1 MTVTTSPNAVYFDPF
16 DQEIKANPY
25 PVYKRLR
32 DEAPLYYN
40 EAHDFYVVSRFA
52 DVLRFFVDKNTFI
65 SSKGMT
71 IDMIK
76 QGVVSPPGLFVNE
89 DPPQHTRHRAAVS
102 ILFTPGHIAGL
113 EDSVRQLCVRTFSTI
128 AESGGI
134 DLVRDV
140 ALEFPM
146 HVVGMLIGIPEEERA
161 KIRDHFENHLQAAH
175 DEHVAALGMLE
186 EGYAMFSEYI
196 DWRANN
202 PSDDLMTQLMTLEF
216 EDDEGVMRKL
226 TRDEILIYLILIAG
240 AGNDTTTQLIGWMG
254 KILADNPEQRR
265 ALVDDFSLIPNAVEE
280 ILRLEPPAYHVARY
294 VAHDTEFHG
303 RTVPEGSAILG
314 LPAAGNRDDRQF
326 ENADMLDVRRP
337 VRKILSFG
345 YGAHH
350 CLGSALARLE
360 GRIVLEELLSHFPT
374 WEVDEDNAE
383 LTPGYI
389 TRGWARLPITF

>member
-1 MTVTTSPNAVYFDPF
+1 MTVTDASPVYFDPF
-16 DQEIKANPY
+16 DQEIKVTPY
-25 PVYKRLR
+25 SVYKRLR
-32 DEAPLYYN
+32 DEKPLYYN
-40 EAHDFYVVSRFA
+40 DVHDFYLVSRFA
-52 DVLRFFVDKNTFI
+52 DVMRFFVDKKSFI

-102 ILFTPGHIAGL
+102 ILFTPGHIAEL
-113 EDSVRQLCVRTFSTI
+113 EASVRALCVRTFGQI
-128 AESGGI
+128 AGSEGI

-146 HVVGMLIGIPEEERA
+146 HVVGMLIGIPEKERA
-161 KIRDHFENHLQAAH
+161 KIRDHFEHHLQAAH
-175 DEHVAALGMLE
+175 DADVAALGMLGE
-186 EGYAMFSEYI
+186 SHALFSEYI
-196 DWRANN
+196 DWRAKN
-202 PSDDLMTQLMTLEF
+202 PSDDLMTQLMNLEF
-216 EDDEGVMRKL
+216 EDDEGVLRKL
-226 TRDEILIYLILIAG
+226 SRDEILTYLTLIAG

-254 KILADNPEQRR
+254 KILADNPDQRR
-265 ALVDDFSLIPNAVEE
+265 ALVDDFPLIPNAVEE

-294 VAHDTEFHG
+294 VAHDAQFHG
-303 RTVPEGSAILG
+303 QTVPEGSVILG

-326 ENADMLDVRRP
+326 EDPDTLEVRRP

-350 CLGSALARLE
+350 CLGSALARME
-360 GRIVLEELLSHFPT
+360 GRIVLEEMLTHFPT
-374 WEVDEDNAE
+374 WEVDVDNAR

-389 TRGWARLPITF
+389 TRGWATLPITF

>member
-1 MTVTTSPNAVYFDPF
+1 MTTTIAPSPVYFDPF

-25 PVYKRLR
+25 PVYRRLR

-40 EAHDFYVVSRFA
+40 AEHDFYLVSRFD
-52 DVLRFFVDKNTFI
+52 DVMRFFVDKKAFI
-65 SSKGMT
+65 SSRGMV

-113 EDSVRQLCVRTFSTI
+113 EASVRELCVETFSRI
-128 AESGGI
+128 AGLGRI

-146 HVVGMLIGIPEEERA
+146 HVIGMLIGIPKAERA

-175 DEHVAALGMLE
+175 DPNVPALGSLE

-196 DWRANN
+196 DWRAKH

-216 EDDEGVMRKL
+216 EDDEGVMRRL
-226 TRDEILIYLILIAG
+226 TRDEILVYLMLIAG
-240 AGNDTTTQLIGWMG
+240 AGNDTTTQTIGWMG
-254 KILADNPEQRR
+254 KLLAENPDQRR
-265 ALVDDFSLIPNAVEE
+265 MLVEDPSLIPNAVEE

-294 VAHDTEFHG
+294 VARDVEFHG
-303 RTVPEGSAILG
+303 QTVPEGATILG
-314 LPAAGNRDDRQF
+314 LPAAGNRDDRKF
-326 ENADMLDVRRP
+326 DNPDTLDVKRP

-350 CLGSALARLE
+350 CLGSALARME
-360 GRIVLEELLSHFPT
+360 GRIVLQEMLRHLGE
-374 WEVDEDNAE
+374 WEVDLDQAR

-389 TRGWARLPITF
+389 TRGWETLPITF

>member
-1 MTVTTSPNAVYFDPF
+1 MTATATDPVYFDPF

-25 PVYKRLR
+25 PVYQRLR

-40 EAHDFYVVSRFA
+40 AEHDFFLVSRFD
-52 DVLRFFVDKNTFI
+52 DVMRFFVDKKAFS
-65 SSKGMT
+65 SSKGMV

-113 EDSVRQLCVRTFSTI
+113 EASVRELCVRTFSAI
-128 AESGGI
+128 ADSGGI
-134 DLVRDV
+134 DLVHDV

-146 HVVGMLIGIPEEERA
+146 HVVGMLIGIPEADRE

-175 DEHVAALGMLE
+175 DPEVAALGMME
-186 EGYAMFSEYI
+186 EGCAIFSEYI
-196 DWRANN
+196 DWRAAN
-202 PSDDLMTQLMTLEF
+202 PSDDLMTELMTLEF
-216 EDDEGVMRKL
+216 SDDQGVMRKL
-226 TRDEILIYLILIAG
+226 TRDEILVYLMLIAG
-240 AGNDTTTQLIGWMG
+240 AGNDTTTQTIGWMG
-254 KILADNPEQRR
+254 KLLADNPDQRR
-265 ALVDDFSLIPNAVEE
+265 MLAGDFSLIPNAVEE

-294 VAHDTEFHG
+294 VAHDVEFHG
-303 RTVPEGSAILG
+303 RKVPEGSTILG

-326 ENADMLDVRRP
+326 ENPDTLDVKRP

-350 CLGSALARLE
+350 CLGSALARME
-360 GRIVLEELLSHFPT
+360 GRIVLEEMLRHFGE
-374 WEVDEDNAE
+374 WEVDLDNAR

-389 TRGWARLPITF
+389 TRGWQTLPITF

>member
-1 MTVTTSPNAVYFDPF
+1 MTVTASANSVYFDPF
-16 DQEIKANPY
+16 DQEIKVTPY

-32 DEAPLYYN
+32 DEKPLYYN
-40 EAHDFYVVSRFA
+40 DVHDFYLVSRFA
-52 DVLRFFVDKNTFI
+52 DVMRFFVDKKSFI

-102 ILFTPGHIAGL
+102 ILFTPGHIAEL
-113 EDSVRQLCVRTFSTI
+113 EASVRALCVRTFGQI
-128 AESGGI
+128 AGLKGI
-134 DLVRDV
+134 DLVREV

-146 HVVGMLIGIPEEERA
+146 HVVGMLIGIPEKERA
-161 KIRDHFENHLQAAH
+161 KIRDHFEHHLQAAH
-175 DEHVAALGMLE
+175 DPDVAALGMLGE
-186 EGYAMFSEYI
+186 SYAIFSEYI

-202 PSDDLMTQLMTLEF
+202 PSDDLMTQLMNLEF
-216 EDDEGVMRKL
+216 EDDEGVVRKL
-226 TRDEILIYLILIAG
+226 SRDEILTYLALIAG

-254 KILADNPEQRR
+254 KILADNPDQRQ

-294 VAHDTEFHG
+294 VAHDVEFHG
-303 RTVPEGSAILG
+303 QTVPEGSVILG

-326 ENADMLDVRRP
+326 EDPDTLDVRRP

-350 CLGSALARLE
+350 CLGSALARME
-360 GRIVLEELLSHFPT
+360 GRIVLEEMLTHFPT
-374 WEVDEDNAE
+374 WEVDADNAR

-389 TRGWARLPITF
+389 TRGWATLPITF

>member
-1 MTVTTSPNAVYFDPF
+1 MTVTASANSVYFDPF

-32 DEAPLYYN
+32 DEEPLYHN
-40 EAHDFYVVSRFA
+40 DAHDFYLVSRFA
-52 DVLRFFVDKNTFI
+52 DVMRFFVDKNSFI

-71 IDMIK
+71 IDMIR

-113 EDSVRQLCVRTFSTI
+113 EASVRQLCVRTFSAI
-128 AESGGI
+128 SGSGGI

-146 HVVGMLIGIPEEERA
+146 HVIGMLIGIPEAERA
-161 KIRDHFENHLQAAH
+161 KIRDHFEGSLQGAY
-175 DEHVAALGMLE
+175 DPSTVALGMMGE
-186 EGYAMFSEYI
+186 MYVVFGEYV
-196 DWRANN
+196 DWRAKN
-202 PSDDLMTQLMTLEF
+202 PSDDLMTELMALEF
-216 EDDEGVMRKL
+216 EDDHGVMRKL
-226 TRDEILIYLILIAG
+226 TRDEILTYLILIAG
-240 AGNDTTTQLIGWMG
+240 AGNDTTTQTIGWMG
-254 KILADNPEQRR
+254 KLLAENPDQRR
-265 ALVDDFSLIPNAVEE
+265 ALVEDFSLIPNAVEE

-294 VAHDTEFHG
+294 VAHDVEFHG
-303 RTVPEGSAILG
+303 QTVPEGSTILG

-326 ENADMLDVRRP
+326 ENPDTLDVRRP

-350 CLGSALARLE
+350 CLGSALARME
-360 GRIVLEELLSHFPT
+360 GRIVLEEMLSHFPT
-374 WEVDEDNAE
+374 WDVDLDNAR

-389 TRGWARLPITF
+389 TRGWETLPITF